1 MEQGSSL
8 HATILLKEAS
18 VPMQQMQIGHGVAPQ
33 ENRKIDFHH
42 LLNFCNSNIIR
53 VDYAEVGV
61 NLAPVRE
68 TSLALASYSVKAE
81 PPVRLLN
88 RHFWSESIKSTLY

>member
-33 ENRKIDFHH
+33 ENRKIAFYH
-42 LLNFCNSNIIR
+42 LLNFSNSNI
-53 VDYAEVGV
+53 VA
-61 NLAPVRE
+61 
-68 TSLALASYSVKAE
+68 
-81 PPVRLLN
+81 
-88 RHFWSESIKSTLY
+88 